1 MTKIEKATI
10 EIKGKKL
17 NFLKPRAVDLIE
29 VEDKCID
36 MDGSLDFNR
45 YASEMLK
52 LVSPTLKL
60 EDFIKS
66 NTQDVIISTGDTV
79 SLPEIGY
86 ENWQKEIKE
95 IGGFSRVKLA
105 KCALRASGV
114 SGEITLDGFKY
125 EDIDSLAMAFFK
137 LYDSSEL
144 NAVIEEIS
152 NVCFS

>member
-10 EIKGKKL
+10 EIKGKKV

-29 VEDKCID
+29 VEDKCIGL
-36 MDGSLDFNR
+36 DGSLDFNK
-45 YASEMLK
+45 YATEMLK
-52 LVSPTLKL
+52 LVSPTLKI
-60 EDFIKS
+60 EDFVKS
-66 NTQDVIISTGDTV
+66 EAGEVVLTTGDTV
-79 SLPEIGY
+79 SVPEIGY
-86 ENWQKEIKE
+86 DNWQNVIKE
-95 IGGFSRVKLA
+95 MGGFSRVKMA
-105 KCALRASGV
+105 KEALKASGV

-144 NAVIEEIS
+144 TEVIEEIS